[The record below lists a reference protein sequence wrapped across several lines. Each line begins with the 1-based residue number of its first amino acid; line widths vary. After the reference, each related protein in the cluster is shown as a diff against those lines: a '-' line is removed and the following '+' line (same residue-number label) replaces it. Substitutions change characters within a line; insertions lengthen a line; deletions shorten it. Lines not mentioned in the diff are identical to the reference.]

1 MHKKTVVDFK
11 ELGQRLIFENPLI
24 ELSAKSVKDVKTIL
38 QEVENYQ
45 KQGYY
50 VIGYVSY
57 EAAKAF
63 DEKFPVKFFPLS
75 AEYLA
80 YFTVHQEVKK
90 EPFPCQSQK
99 NIQLPKSWQSKTT
112 KGDYEKAI
120 ARIKEEIRQ
129 GNTYQ
134 VNYTL
139 QLSSQ
144 LEEDALTLYNHLV
157 IAQEAAY
164 NCYIEHDDFAILSV
178 SPELFFFKKRK
189 SYSNA
194 TDERNDYSWL

>member
-63 DEKFPVKFFPLS
+63 DEKFPVKSSPLS

-90 EPFPCQSQK
+90 SLFRVNLKKIFNCQNHGNQK
-99 NIQLPKSWQSKTT
+99 RLKVITRKLLLGLKRNSGKEIPTKLTT
-112 KGDYEKAI
+112 LSNYL
-120 ARIKEEIRQ
+120 
-129 GNTYQ
+129 
-134 VNYTL
+134 VNLKKLLWLYTI
-139 QLSSQ
+139 
-144 LEEDALTLYNHLV
+144 T
-157 IAQEAAY
+157 
-164 NCYIEHDDFAILSV
+164 
-178 SPELFFFKKRK
+178 
-189 SYSNA
+189 
-194 TDERNDYSWL
+194 